1 MRTELIILFII
12 YCSHA
17 FASEELFKQANALY
31 EEGDYVSSINHYK
44 DILERGLESPEIYF
58 NMGSCYFKIAE
69 YKNSKDY
76 YSRSLYLDPNIELTQ
91 SNINLCNKKLLI
103 NKKPTFL
110 HIKWWNYIVNILS
123 INNWII
129 SSLIVIIMFS
139 ILLFMRLYLNK
150 KIHMFILFLL
160 MIINIL
166 LYSII
171 ISKQHKIDMVFA
183 SEDILSIN

>member
-1 MRTELIILFII
+1 MRKKLSILFII

-31 EEGDYVSSINHYK
+31 EQGDYISSINNYK
-44 DILERGLESPEIYF
+44 EILESGLESPELYF
-58 NMGSCYFKIAE
+58 NMGSCYFKIAQ
-69 YKNSKDY
+69 YKESKDF
-76 YSRSLYLDPNIELTQ
+76 YSRSLYLNPNIKLAK

-110 HIKWWNYIVNILS
+110 HIKWWNHIINILR
-123 INNWII
+123 INTWII
-129 SSLIVIIMFS
+129 SCVIAMIIFA

-150 KIHMFILFLL
+150 RIPMFILFLL
-160 MIINIL
+160 MVINIL

-171 ISKQHKIDMVFA
+171 ISKQYKIDLIFA
-183 SEDILSIN
+183 